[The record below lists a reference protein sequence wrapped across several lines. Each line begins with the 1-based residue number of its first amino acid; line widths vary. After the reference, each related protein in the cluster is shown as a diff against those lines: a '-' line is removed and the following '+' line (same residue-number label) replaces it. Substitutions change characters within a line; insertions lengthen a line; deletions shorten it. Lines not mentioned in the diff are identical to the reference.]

1 MVFCIYTTMQSRGK
15 ISKRISFKNLG
26 NNRITFST
34 LGIIRNFGWY
44 ADKSN

>member
-26 NNRITFST
+26 TNRITFST
-34 LGIIRNFGWY
+34 IGIIRKFRWF
-44 ADKSN
+44 ADKAN

>member
-34 LGIIRNFGWY
+34 IGIIRKFRWY